1 MEKERRSMRRSG
13 RRGEGGGEEGGGR
26 GRERWRGRGQ
36 VATEGVCHKEG
47 GARETSATVGDG
59 DGVVAAVTVAVW
71 RRGRRRG
78 RMIPVREEEVKG
90 ETRC

>member
-1 MEKERRSMRRSG
+1 
-13 RRGEGGGEEGGGR
+13 
-26 GRERWRGRGQ
+26 
-36 VATEGVCHKEG
+36 
-47 GARETSATVGDG
+47 
-59 DGVVAAVTVAVW
+59 VVAAVTVAVW

>member
-1 MEKERRSMRRSG
+1 VAGKRQVGGGG
-13 RRGEGGGEEGGGR
+13 RGGEGGG
-26 GRERWRGRGQ
+26 RWRGR
-36 VATEGVCHKEG
+36 ACAKEG
-47 GARETSATVGDG
+47 GARETSATSATVTR
-59 DGVVAAVTVAVW
+59 GVVAAVTVAVW

>member
-1 MEKERRSMRRSG
+1 M
-13 RRGEGGGEEGGGR
+13 
-26 GRERWRGRGQ
+26 
-36 VATEGVCHKEG
+36 CHKEG

>member
-1 MEKERRSMRRSG
+1 M
-13 RRGEGGGEEGGGR
+13 
-26 GRERWRGRGQ
+26 WRGRPCAKG
-36 VATEGVCHKEG
+36 G
-47 GARETSATVGDG
+47 GARETSATEATVT
-59 DGVVAAVTVAVW
+59 VVEARAAVTVAVW

>member
-1 MEKERRSMRRSG
+1 VAGKREVGGGG
-13 RRGEGGGEEGGGR
+13 RGGEGGG
-26 GRERWRGRGQ
+26 RWRRR
-36 VATEGVCHKEG
+36 ACAKEG